1 MASFT
6 SCFRKV
12 SATLPQAHFQSAP
25 VAVAATAGLL
35 TGIGFASNN
44 PKRIISYTQLIQLF
58 LSFCLVHKYFF
69 MLRCY
74 RCLSRN
80 LVFEWVVTVAVGLP
94 TQAVSAE
101 SSRIVAALHAPKY
114 FKTLSNTTMASA
126 LYHKLLENRF
136 GSSTSIPRFSRVGNK
151 HQNTLSKHH
160 PYPFLSA
167 SVTQSNSVHER
178 CGSLVFWVSFS
189 SFFKR
194 EKRLRRGFTDLAS
207 LPQTSNCSSLE
218 YLSSGR
224 LRHPAQTTVR
234 KIIWSEEHIKNHQED
249 ALIDK
254 KKLILSPIDSS
265 AFTSSAWQSLENNVI
280 GLPKAFNL
288 LLKLHLVTS
297 W

>member
-1 MASFT
+1 M
-6 SCFRKV
+6 
-12 SATLPQAHFQSAP
+12 
-25 VAVAATAGLL
+25 
-35 TGIGFASNN
+35 
-44 PKRIISYTQLIQLF
+44 QLIQLF

-114 FKTLSNTTMASA
+114 FKTRSNTTMASVF
-126 LYHKLLENRF
+126 YHKLLENRF

-178 CGSLVFWVSFS
+178 CGSMWEFGVLSQFFEFFQKGEAAEAFPEFW
-189 SFFKR
+189 
-194 EKRLRRGFTDLAS
+194 GFTDLAS